1 MTGNGERGS
10 SGMEDKS
17 RFTLEDWDAPVYIGA
32 DELRHALVHMQ
43 LENKVIYGYR
53 LLDYSAVQL
62 PEWDDTEE
70 EVLIPAFAALSS
82 PLIILFT
89 DGTRLELYMQDQSVF
104 RLSVNRI
111 PLDAIKEEVT
121 ANTLDRLFTRT
132 IGSSIV
138 FIEVQVTEDF
148 PEIATDYEEQF
159 KKQTEFIDSV
169 LFCLDS
175 GDALEL
181 YSWGK
186 NGEVDL
192 LDENGE
198 ITMIGM
204 KEFLDK

>member
-1 MTGNGERGS
+1 
-10 SGMEDKS
+10 MEDKS

-132 IGSSIV
+132 IGTSIV

-181 YSWGK
+181 YSWG
-186 NGEVDL
+186 NEGEVDL
-192 LDENGE
+192 LDESGN
-198 ITMIGM
+198 IIMIGM
-204 KEFLDK
+204 NDFLG

>member
-1 MTGNGERGS
+1 
-10 SGMEDKS
+10 MEDKS

-121 ANTLDRLFTRT
+121 ANTL
-132 IGSSIV
+132 
-138 FIEVQVTEDF
+138 
-148 PEIATDYEEQF
+148 
-159 KKQTEFIDSV
+159 
-169 LFCLDS
+169 
-175 GDALEL
+175 
-181 YSWGK
+181 
-186 NGEVDL
+186 
-192 LDENGE
+192 
-198 ITMIGM
+198 
-204 KEFLDK
+204 

>member
-1 MTGNGERGS
+1 
-10 SGMEDKS
+10 MEDKS

-192 LDENGE
+192 LDESGE
-198 ITMIGM
+198 IIMIGM
-204 KEFLDK
+204 NEFLDK

>member
-1 MTGNGERGS
+1 
-10 SGMEDKS
+10 MEDKS

-104 RLSVNRI
+104 RLSVNR
-111 PLDAIKEEVT
+111 
-121 ANTLDRLFTRT
+121 
-132 IGSSIV
+132 
-138 FIEVQVTEDF
+138 

-181 YSWGK
+181 YSWGR

-192 LDENGE
+192 LDESGE
-198 ITMIGM
+198 IIMIGM

>member
-1 MTGNGERGS
+1 
-10 SGMEDKS
+10 MEDKS

-132 IGSSIV
+132 IGTSIV

>member
-1 MTGNGERGS
+1 
-10 SGMEDKS
+10 MEDKS

-181 YSWGK
+181 YSWGR

-192 LDENGE
+192 LDESGE
-198 ITMIGM
+198 IIMIGM
-204 KEFLDK
+204 NEFLDK

>member
-1 MTGNGERGS
+1 
-10 SGMEDKS
+10 MEEKS

-32 DELRHALVHMQ
+32 EELRHALVHMN
-43 LENKVIYGYR
+43 LENKVIHGFR
-53 LLDYSAVQL
+53 LLDYSSVLL
-62 PEWDDTEE
+62 PEWEDSDDD
-70 EVLIPAFAALSS
+70 VKIPAFAALSS

-104 RLSVNRI
+104 RISVNRI
-111 PLDAIKEEVT
+111 PPDMIREEVT
-121 ANTLDRLFTRT
+121 YNTLDRLFART
-132 IGSSIV
+132 LGRSIV
-138 FIEVQVTEDF
+138 FIEVQMTEDF
-148 PEIATDYEEQF
+148 PDIATGYAEQF
-159 KKQTEFIDSV
+159 MKYTEYIDSV

-192 LDENGE
+192 LDENGK

-204 KEFLDK
+204 NEFLK

>member
-1 MTGNGERGS
+1 MVN
-10 SGMEDKS
+10 KS

-32 DELRHALVHMQ
+32 EELRHALVHMQ
-43 LENKVIYGYR
+43 LENKVIHGFR

-62 PEWDDTEE
+62 PEWDNTEE
-70 EVLIPAFAALSS
+70 EVMIPAFAALSS

-104 RLSVNRI
+104 RLSLNRI
-111 PLDAIKEEVT
+111 PLEAIKEEVT
-121 ANTLDRLFTRT
+121 ANTLDSLFART
-132 IGSSIV
+132 IGRAIV

-148 PEIATDYEEQF
+148 PEIATEYAEQF
-159 KKQTEFIDSV
+159 QKQTEYIDSV

>member
-1 MTGNGERGS
+1 
-10 SGMEDKS
+10 MEDKS

-169 LFCLDS
+169 LVCLDS

>member
-1 MTGNGERGS
+1 
-10 SGMEDKS
+10 MEDMS

-132 IGSSIV
+132 IGTSIV

-181 YSWGK
+181 YSWGR

-192 LDENGE
+192 LDESGE
-198 ITMIGM
+198 IIMIGM

>member
-1 MTGNGERGS
+1 
-10 SGMEDKS
+10 MEDKS

-132 IGSSIV
+132 IGTSIV

-148 PEIATDYEEQF
+148 PEIATDYEE
-159 KKQTEFIDSV
+159 
-169 LFCLDS
+169 
-175 GDALEL
+175 
-181 YSWGK
+181 
-186 NGEVDL
+186 
-192 LDENGE
+192 
-198 ITMIGM
+198 
-204 KEFLDK
+204 

>member
-1 MTGNGERGS
+1 
-10 SGMEDKS
+10 MEDKS

>member
-1 MTGNGERGS
+1 
-10 SGMEDKS
+10 MEDKS

-70 EVLIPAFAALSS
+70 EVLIPSFAALSS

-104 RLSVNRI
+104 RLSLNRI
-111 PLDAIKEEVT
+111 PLEAIKEEVT

-181 YSWGK
+181 YSWGR

-192 LDENGE
+192 LDESGE
-198 ITMIGM
+198 IIMIGM

>member
-1 MTGNGERGS
+1 
-10 SGMEDKS
+10 MEDKS

-82 PLIILFT
+82 PLI
-89 DGTRLELYMQDQSVF
+89 
-104 RLSVNRI
+104 VNRI

>member
-1 MTGNGERGS
+1 
-10 SGMEDKS
+10 MEDKS

-132 IGSSIV
+132 IGTSIV

-181 YSWGK
+181 YSWGR

-192 LDENGE
+192 LDERGE
-198 ITMIGM
+198 IIMIGM

>member
-1 MTGNGERGS
+1 
-10 SGMEDKS
+10 MEKKS
-17 RFTLEDWDAPVYIGA
+17 TFTLEDWDAPVYIGA
-32 DELRHALVHMQ
+32 EELRHALVHMQ

-53 LLDYSAVQL
+53 LLDYSSVQL
-62 PEWDDTEE
+62 PEWDATEE
-70 EVLIPAFAALSS
+70 EVMIPAFAALSS

-89 DGTRLELYMQDQSVF
+89 DGTRLELFMKDQSVF
-104 RLSVNRI
+104 RLSLNRI

-121 ANTLDRLFTRT
+121 YNSLDRLFDRT

-138 FIEVQVTEDF
+138 FTEVQVTEDF
-148 PEIATDYEEQF
+148 PEIATEYAEQF
-159 KKQTEFIDSV
+159 KKQTEYIDSV

-198 ITMIGM
+198 IIMIGM
-204 KEFLDK
+204 NEFLDK

>member
-1 MTGNGERGS
+1 
-10 SGMEDKS
+10 MEDKS

-89 DGTRLELYMQDQSVF
+89 DGTRLELFMQDQSVF

-111 PLDAIKEEVT
+111 PLEAVREEVT

-181 YSWGK
+181 YSWGR

-198 ITMIGM
+198 IIMIGM
-204 KEFLDK
+204 NEFLDK

>member
-1 MTGNGERGS
+1 MVN
-10 SGMEDKS
+10 KS

-32 DELRHALVHMQ
+32 EELRHALVHMQ
-43 LENKVIYGYR
+43 LENKVIHGFR

-62 PEWDDTEE
+62 PEWDNTEE
-70 EVLIPAFAALSS
+70 EVMIPAFAALSS

-104 RLSVNRI
+104 RLSLNRI
-111 PLDAIKEEVT
+111 PLEAIKEEVT
-121 ANTLDRLFTRT
+121 ANTLDRLFART
-132 IGSSIV
+132 IGRAIV

-148 PEIATDYEEQF
+148 PEIATEYAEQF
-159 KKQTEFIDSV
+159 QKQTEYIDSV